1 MKPTFQ
7 IIADDE
13 DVTAVIADRLLSL
26 TVTDEEGGS
35 ADRLDIQLDDRD
47 GTIEFPQT
55 GALLDVWLG
64 FKETG
69 LTYMGRYAVDCVSGE
84 GPVLTISIR
93 ATAANMIGN
102 IRAPQTR
109 SWEDVTL
116 KDIVSKIAVE
126 AKLEALVAK
135 AIEATHYNFLAQTAE
150 SNLHFLTRIAR
161 ELNATVKPAAGKLV
175 MVQKGSGK
183 TATGE
188 EIEPFDLLNTQLMDW
203 RWKLEER
210 ADYGSV
216 EAEWGDMDGGTTQ
229 KVVRGDKEPVHKL
242 RHVYATKAEAIRAA
256 EAALVFAGL
265 EAFSMSVEVAGFEP
279 RAFAGGL
286 VRLPDMRGG
295 LEGDWHIKTVT
306 HRLDSALVTSLQ
318 LKKAKPD
325 A

>member
-1 MKPTFQ
+1 MRPAFK
-7 IIADDE
+7 IVADNQ
-13 DVTAVIADRLLSL
+13 DVTATIADRLLSL

-35 ADRLDIQLDDRD
+35 ADRLELQLDDRD
-47 GTIEFPQT
+47 GKIKFPET
-55 GALLDVWLG
+55 GAMLDVSLG
-64 FKETG
+64 FKG
-69 LTYMGRYAVDCVSGE
+69 APLSFMGKYAVDGVSGE
-84 GPVLTISIR
+84 GPLLSLSIR

-116 KDIVSKIAVE
+116 ADIVSKIAGE
-126 AKLEALVAK
+126 AKLEPLVAK
-135 AIEATHYNFLAQTAE
+135 TIAATHFGFIAQTAE
-150 SNLHFLTRIAR
+150 SNLHFLTRIGR
-161 ELNATVKPAAGKLV
+161 DLNATVKPASGKLV
-175 MVQKGSGK
+175 MLRKGEGK

-188 EIEPFDLLNTQLMDW
+188 EIEPFDLLTSRLTDW

-242 RHVYATKAEAIRAA
+242 RHICASKSEAIRAA
-256 EAALVFAGL
+256 DGALSFAGR
-265 EAFSMSVEVAGFEP
+265 EAFSMSIEVAGFEP

-295 LEGDWHIKTVT
+295 LKGDWQIITVT
-306 HRLDSALVTSLQ
+306 HRLDTALVTSLQ

>member
-1 MKPTFQ
+1 MKPAFQ
-7 IIADDE
+7 VMADDE
-13 DVTAVIADRLLSL
+13 DVTATIADRLLSL
-26 TVTDEEGGS
+26 TVTDEDGGS
-35 ADRLDIQLDDRD
+35 ADRLEIQLDDRD
-47 GTIEFPQT
+47 NAIEFPET
-55 GALLDVWLG
+55 GAMLDVSLG
-64 FKETG
+64 YAG
-69 LTYMGRYAVDCVSGE
+69 ASLSYMGKYAVDGVFGE
-84 GPVLTISIR
+84 GPVLTLSIR

-116 KDIVSKIAVE
+116 KDIVGKIAAE
-126 AKLEALVAK
+126 AKLEALVAEEI
-135 AIEATHYNFLAQTAE
+135 ASTHYGFLAQTAE

-175 MVQKGSGK
+175 MLRKGSGK
-183 TATGE
+183 TVTGE
-188 EIEPFDLLNTQLMDW
+188 EIEPFDLPNTRLRDW
-203 RWKLEER
+203 RWRLEER

-216 EAEWGDMDGGTTQ
+216 EAEWGDMDGGATH
-229 KVVRGDKEPVHKL
+229 KVVRGDKDPVHKL
-242 RHVYATKAEAIRAA
+242 RHIYATKDEATRAA
-256 EAALVFAGL
+256 EAELSFAGH

-286 VRLPDMRGG
+286 VRLPEMRGG
-295 LEGDWHIKTVT
+295 LEGEWHIKTVT